1 MKRILNLFLPNRC
14 VMTGRVV
21 QDSGGLSAEGFSK
34 IQFITDPCCQRCGAQ
49 ITFFQEVC
57 SLCIDENFK
66 FDQARSVF
74 VYDENSKKLIFQY
87 KHGDRLSLSPIFGK
101 WFVQYGKNILSEA
114 DILIPVPLH
123 PRRLRQRM
131 YNQAAELVKE
141 VGKRTKIPYILDGL
155 VRVKHTL
162 PQGHEDKESRIQNME
177 NAFKV
182 NPLLEDKI
190 HEKSIVIIDD
200 VMTSGATLNACA
212 ATLLP
217 FKPKKIST
225 LTLAKVLL
233 D

>member
-14 VMTGRVV
+14 VMTGKVV
-21 QDSGGLSAEGFSK
+21 QDSGGLSSEGFSK
-34 IQFITDPCCQRCGAQ
+34 IQFIADPRCDQCGAQ
-49 ITFFQEVC
+49 LNFSKEVC
-57 SLCIDENFK
+57 KLCVDKNLP
-66 FDQARSVF
+66 FDKARSVF
-74 VYDENSKKLIFQY
+74 IYDENSKKLILQY
-87 KHGDRLSLSPIFGK
+87 KYGDRLSLTPIFGK
-101 WFVQYGKNILSEA
+101 WLMQYGADVLSDA
-114 DILIPVPLH
+114 DVLMPVPLH

-141 VGKRTKIPYILDGL
+141 VGKRTNIPYILDGL

-190 HEKSIVIIDD
+190 YEKSLVIIDD

-217 FKPKKIST
+217 FKPKKISV